1 MNIIVAKNAGF
12 CFGVKRAVKMA
23 YEQSEKLHEKTYSY
37 GELVHNPQVVKELEQ
52 KGVLKIDHIY
62 DINSGNLI
70 VRSHGVPKNI
80 ISKIKEM
87 NLNLINCT
95 CPYVISVQKIV
106 EEWYNKGYDI
116 IIVGDK
122 NHPEIIGINGYCNDE
137 AYIVNSEDEADLLPQ
152 FNNACVVSQTTN
164 TIDKFIKISK
174 IIKKKADNIYIN
186 NTICNA
192 TKVRQESAAEVA
204 SSVDIM
210 IVIGGK
216 NSSNTRKLVEISKR
230 FCNNVL
236 HIETIKDLSLQDV
249 QKFNTI
255 GITAGAS
262 TPDWIIKEAV
272 EAMDNLN
279 KDEMMEAIESSFT
292 RIHRGEIVKG
302 TILYVTDNEVMVNIN
317 YKADG
322 IIHKDELSS
331 DTNVNPKDLFSIGDV
346 IDVCII
352 RIDDGEGNVV
362 LSSKRVE
369 AMKNWDVLEELN
381 DKKEEVECKVLTAVK
396 GGLTVNV
403 MGINGFMPASH
414 VSVKYV
420 TDLNQYKGQ
429 VFNVKIIDL
438 DKEKRRLVVSR
449 KEVERE
455 ELNKKTEQ
463 VWDLLEVGAIVEGTV
478 QRLTDFGAFVDLGG
492 VDGLIH
498 ISDLSWNRVKHPSDV
513 LASGQK
519 VEVQVLSLDK
529 ERNRISLGLKQTFE
543 EPWIVF
549 IRDVNVGDIAEGE
562 VVNILDFG
570 AFVRLKEGVDGLL
583 HVSQISK
590 DHVNKPSDVL
600 SIGDVVTV
608 KVIEINEEE
617 KRISLS
623 SKDLDSNDEE
633 SNIAETND
641 EESIE
646 DSFEITN
653 EELNTTIE
661 DVLKEK

>member
-1 MNIIVAKNAGF
+1 M
-12 CFGVKRAVKMA
+12 C
-23 YEQSEKLHEKTYSY
+23 
-37 GELVHNPQVVKELEQ
+37 
-52 KGVLKIDHIY
+52 
-62 DINSGNLI
+62 
-70 VRSHGVPKNI
+70 
-80 ISKIKEM
+80 
-87 NLNLINCT
+87 
-95 CPYVISVQKIV
+95 
-106 EEWYNKGYDI
+106 
-116 IIVGDK
+116 
-122 NHPEIIGINGYCNDE
+122 
-137 AYIVNSEDEADLLPQ
+137 
-152 FNNACVVSQTTN
+152 
-164 TIDKFIKISK
+164 
-174 IIKKKADNIYIN
+174 
-186 NTICNA
+186 
-192 TKVRQESAAEVA
+192 
-204 SSVDIM
+204 
-210 IVIGGK
+210 
-216 NSSNTRKLVEISKR
+216 
-230 FCNNVL
+230 
-236 HIETIKDLSLQDV
+236 
-249 QKFNTI
+249 
-255 GITAGAS
+255 
-262 TPDWIIKEAV
+262 
-272 EAMDNLN
+272 
-279 KDEMMEAIESSFT
+279 
-292 RIHRGEIVKG
+292 
-302 TILYVTDNEVMVNIN
+302 
-317 YKADG
+317 
-322 IIHKDELSS
+322 SS
-331 DTNVNPKDLFSIGDV
+331 DL
-346 IDVCII
+346 
-352 RIDDGEGNVV
+352 
-362 LSSKRVE
+362 
-369 AMKNWDVLEELN
+369 
-381 DKKEEVECKVLTAVK
+381 
-396 GGLTVNV
+396 
-403 MGINGFMPASH
+403 
-414 VSVKYV
+414 
-420 TDLNQYKGQ
+420 
-429 VFNVKIIDL
+429 
-438 DKEKRRLVVSR
+438 
-449 KEVERE
+449 

-498 ISDLSWNRVKHPSDV
+498 VSDLSWNRVKHPSDV

-617 KRISLS
+617 KTISLS